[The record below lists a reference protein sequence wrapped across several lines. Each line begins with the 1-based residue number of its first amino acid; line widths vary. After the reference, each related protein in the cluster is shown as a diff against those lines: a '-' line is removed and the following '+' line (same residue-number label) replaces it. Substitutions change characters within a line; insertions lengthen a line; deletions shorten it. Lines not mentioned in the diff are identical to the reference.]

1 MRITHR
7 QLRQIIREELTRG
20 LREQDETAQGA
31 VAMPS
36 AKKRGIF
43 GPRETPEDEATW
55 NAGWRGLSKGE
66 REIYIAGVLKGSPEA
81 LAELAGRVVRNGD
94 YDETRFMDF
103 LKTPYPKGGS
113 SVFEEVVGGAR
124 PGGLSVAQSA
134 TGFSKNFSGNDRRIG
149 VFRNLAMPRV
159 IAPSDRVKMMERMVA
174 ANAELVAGLE
184 RVFFEGFF
192 QDTMTGGLLMPD
204 PERSRNL
211 YTFVKSAL
219 GT

>member
-20 LREQDETAQGA
+20 LREQDETVQGA
-31 VAMPS
+31 TAALP
-36 AKKRGIF
+36 ARKRGLF
-43 GPRETPEDEATW
+43 GPRETPADEAAW
-55 NAGWRGLSKGE
+55 NAAWMGLSMGE
-66 REIYIAGVLKGSPEA
+66 KDIFIAGVLEGSSEG
-81 LAELAGRVVRNGD
+81 LAELAGRVIRNGD
-94 YDETRFMDF
+94 YDKTRFMDF
-103 LKTPYPKGGS
+103 LRTPYPKGGS
-113 SVFEEVVGGAR
+113 AVFEEVVGGAR

-134 TGFSKNFSGNDRRIG
+134 AGFAKKFSGNDRRVA
-149 VFRNLAMPRV
+149 VFRNLAGDRI
-159 IAPSDRVKMMERMVA
+159 IAPSDRVKMMERMVSD
-174 ANAELVAGLE
+174 NAELVAGLE